1 MSDIEQRLVD
11 AKCDAPRLSPKDI
24 DANIKHVEYVKHVS
38 HGGQIL
44 RWAVITTTNGFAVTG
59 RPSASVSAENDRQD
73 IGESVALTN
82 AKQELWPLMGYAL
95 KEHLFQCTQ
104 PAQKPMPSVL
114 RVEVQDDIAE
124 MAYVAAVYWDD
135 STVTTGRGPTTD
147 KALAAAHKTKEAQNV

>member
-11 AKCDAPRLSPKDI
+11 AECDAPRLSPKDI

-73 IGESVALTN
+73 IGESVALEN
-82 AKQELWPLMGYAL
+82 AKNELWPLMGYAL
-95 KEHLFQCTQ
+95 KEKLYTAPPPRAKVVNADYVRDALTGGWRCR
-104 PAQKPMPSVL
+104 AVWS
-114 RVEVQDDIAE
+114 DDTFTLGGGL
-124 MAYVAAVYWDD
+124 
-135 STVTTGRGPTTD
+135 SQ
-147 KALAAAHKTKEAQNV
+147 AAAAEVAYRQKYTD